1 MRVYKPQFVGTALGT
16 QRWSLIGWQQLR
28 KSRVESATQLKTRGV
43 ACLDG
48 KNRMNRLERLKEQ
61 IDSGTYYVDS
71 CALAHKMLDEKHVLR
86 ELLVTEPSS
95 AQLDH
100 VTH

>member
-1 MRVYKPQFVGTALGT
+1 
-16 QRWSLIGWQQLR
+16 
-28 KSRVESATQLKTRGV
+28 
-43 ACLDG
+43 
-48 KNRMNRLERLKEQ
+48 MNRLERLKEQ